1 MKMEHEMQHSGK
13 LPLLAYAPQNFGA
26 LARQAGG
33 QSAGQGFGRR
43 SKAYRARAAMGRA
56 GTPLL
61 SSPVETQALVNNQ
74 AVNHSE
80 LQDDVSEQRETS
92 VGLFSRL
99 KHWVSRYLSRGG
111 SSESR
116 QQSVVAPKSNSVD
129 FSTVK
134 NRVDQDKPQNDLL
147 QTHFKSPSSGVDKA
161 RSNLV
166 KQSSETINPVSQA
179 YASMRLDPDH
189 EQAIPKATDL
199 AHALAEVRQALRT
212 QEQQI
217 LAAQARQS
225 EDHK

>member
-26 LARQAGG
+26 LAG
-33 QSAGQGFGRR
+33 QGAGQGFGRR

-61 SSPVETQALVNNQ
+61 SSSVETPAFANNQ
-74 AVNHSE
+74 AVKDPE
-80 LQDDVSEQRETS
+80 PQDDISKQTEATA
-92 VGLFSRL
+92 GLFSRL
-99 KHWVSRYLSRGG
+99 KYWISRYLSRGG
-111 SSESR
+111 LSENR
-116 QQSVVAPKSNSVD
+116 QQSVVATKSDLANGSA
-129 FSTVK
+129 VK
-134 NRVDQDKPQNDLL
+134 NRVDQDKPQNRLL
-147 QTHFKSPSSGVDKA
+147 QPRLKSPSNGVDTR

-179 YASMRLDPDH
+179 YASMRLDPDQ
-189 EQAIPKATDL
+189 EQAIPMATDL

-217 LAAQARQS
+217 LAAQARQP